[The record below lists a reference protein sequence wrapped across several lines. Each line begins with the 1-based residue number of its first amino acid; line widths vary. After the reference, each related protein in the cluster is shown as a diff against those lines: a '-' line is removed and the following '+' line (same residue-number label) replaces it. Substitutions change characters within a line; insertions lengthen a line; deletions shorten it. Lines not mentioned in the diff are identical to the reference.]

1 MVNGNYKSLGTILYK
16 ILRNPLC
23 AELSYEDAAEYA
35 LEFIKL
41 LGAPV
46 AYINKT
52 ECIELN
58 CYKAEIPCGLLYVN
72 GVRYFEQDVCDA
84 IAMRESSNVYHLN
97 PNEFKENGM
106 YHFNNEFTYKLQNGI
121 IFTSMEHGNIEIS
134 YEAIATDEDG
144 YPLIPDNQKVELGM
158 EYYIMSRYLEPLY
171 LVGKIT
177 DKAFE
182 YIQQKRYFYMPSAY
196 TSLQMPSVDKMATV
210 MNGLNRLII
219 NDTAHQ
225 NFFKKFGEKEVIR
238 KFHQ

>member
-1 MVNGNYKSLGTILYK
+1 
-16 ILRNPLC
+16 
-23 AELSYEDAAEYA
+23 
-35 LEFIKL
+35 
-41 LGAPV
+41 
-46 AYINKT
+46 
-52 ECIELN
+52 
-58 CYKAEIPCGLLYVN
+58 
-72 GVRYFEQDVCDA
+72 
-84 IAMRESSNVYHLN
+84 
-97 PNEFKENGM
+97 M

-196 TSLQMPSVDKMATV
+196 TSLQMPSVDKMTTV